1 MATIRRLT
9 DSCLAVT
16 TNEGTSLFDP
26 GFHTFGSGEIDLDT
40 IGEIQRIF
48 VTHEHGDHVSPD
60 FLRWLLDRGA
70 DVTVHANDAV
80 RELLAPH
87 DIAVETESPAGVTY
101 QDVVHERIPTGARPP
116 NRSWT
121 ISEVVTHPG
130 DSYQPTESAPVLAL
144 PLLVPWGSV
153 TASVEFARTLGPRE
167 VIPIHDFYTS
177 SSGRA
182 WVAGMAKNVL
192 AQSGITLVPLDW
204 GDSYSF

>member
-1 MATIRRLT
+1 MPTIRRLT
-9 DSCLAVT
+9 DSCLVVT
-16 TNEGTSLFDP
+16 TDSGTSLFDP

-40 IGEIQRIF
+40 IGDIQRIF

-60 FLRWLLDRGA
+60 FLRWLLDRGE

-80 RELLAPH
+80 RDLLAPH
-87 DIAVETESPAGVTY
+87 DILVDTASPGGVSCE
-101 QDVVHERIPTGARPP
+101 DVLHERIPTGAQPP

-121 ISEVVTHPG
+121 IDGVLTHPG
-130 DSYQPTESAPVLAL
+130 DSYQPTATAPVLAL

-153 TASVEFARTLGPRE
+153 TASVDFARTLEPRE

-177 SSGRA
+177 ASGRA

-192 AQSGITLVPLDW
+192 AQSNIELVPLDW
-204 GDSYSF
+204 GESYSF